1 MLDFQPPGAPG
12 RPTPIMPPVRSFTDV
27 VGTSLP
33 RPITPLVARDRD
45 LTAVVSLVRDPAV
58 RLLTLTGPGGVG
70 KTRLAIA
77 AAAEVMPDFPDGVV
91 FVDLSPVA
99 NPDLVLSTIA
109 RCLSLRDGGSESLHD
124 RLLTAIADRRL
135 LFLVDN
141 FEQVVVAAPQLRMLL
156 DHCPGAM
163 LLVTSRIRLR
173 ISGEHEFPV
182 APLPLDGEP
191 ALKGAETP
199 GAVRLFVDRARA
211 IQPDFDLNDQTL
223 PAVAEIVRRVD
234 GLPLAI
240 ELAAARIRAL
250 PPAALLQRLEQ
261 RLPLLS
267 GGARDLPLRQQ
278 TMRDTIGWSHD
289 LLTDAERTL
298 FRRLGVFVGGF
309 TLDAAEAIA
318 IGMPDAADPLQLHST
333 IDALD
338 GVTALIEHSLL
349 RQVPGSGNDP
359 RYRMLETVREY
370 ARERLDASDERDDLQ
385 RRHAAYFLAM
395 AEAGGP
401 GLTGPA
407 QAAWLERQ
415 DHEKDNL
422 RAALHW
428 AVTKAETGVATR
440 LGAVLWRFW
449 ERRRELIEGRA
460 QLEHILALAPSQA
473 SPAARCSVL
482 TGAGVLAALEADYDR
497 AARYSH
503 EALSG
508 WRLLDNQQGVARAL
522 LCLTTVARYR
532 DDYATAEIIGQEAL
546 AAFRSLDNRWGLGHV
561 LANLGMVAWVQ
572 GDHAT
577 GTARYEEALRHLRA
591 VGDTSGVF
599 AVVLELGKGASD
611 AGDLE
616 RATTLLG
623 ECLTLSEEM
632 GDGASLGETLTEL
645 GVVAHRRKDHA
656 RAADLLMRAAAL
668 AQEHGDR
675 RQLAWVTSHR
685 GNVAVATRNV
695 GIAAAHYA
703 EALTLFRSMDNRVG
717 VTQCIEAIARCAAM
731 CGRALQAIRL
741 FGSCAASFGAIGATP
756 PPDRDPAANAES
768 LKAEIAPEAFTN
780 AWDAGQALDP
790 GDAATE
796 ALVLAAD
803 LIKAG
808 HVDPTQVASPEA
820 MEAIASTPSPPETDV
835 PSSVSAL
842 GLTPREIEVLRLLAE
857 GMSDR
862 EIAASLSISER
873 TAGNHVQ
880 HAMQKIGVES
890 RTAAAVFAVRHHLA

>member
-1 MLDFQPPGAPG
+1 MPDLQPPGVPGSTRNTALPVHTVTDGVVAP
-12 RPTPIMPPVRSFTDV
+12 V
-27 VGTSLP
+27 P
-33 RPITPLVARDRD
+33 RPMTPLVARGRD
-45 LTAVVSLVRDPAV
+45 LSAVVSLLRAPSI

-77 AAAEVMPDFPDGVV
+77 AATEVVPEFFDGVV
-91 FVDLSPVA
+91 FVDLSPVS
-99 NPDLVLSTIA
+99 NPDLVLRTIA
-109 RCLSLRDGGSESLHD
+109 RCLGLRDGGAESLHE
-124 RLLTAIADRRL
+124 RLLTAVADRRL

-141 FEQVVVAAPQLRMLL
+141 FEQVVVAAPQLRTLL

-163 LLVTSRIRLR
+163 LLITSRIRLR

-182 APLPLDGEP
+182 APLPFDGDS
-191 ALKGAETP
+191 ALKDAEIP
-199 GAVRLFVDRARA
+199 GAVRLFVERARA
-211 IQPDFDLNDQTL
+211 ILPDFALNEQTL
-223 PAVAEIVRRVD
+223 PAVTEIVRRVD

-240 ELAAARIRAL
+240 ELAAARIKAL

-318 IGMPDAADPLQLHST
+318 TGMPNNADGLQSSSMDT
-333 IDALD
+333 LD

-359 RYRMLETVREY
+359 RYHMLETVREY
-370 ARERLDASDERDDLQ
+370 ARDLLDASDERDELR

-395 AEAGGP
+395 AEAGEP
-401 GLTGPA
+401 GLTGPI
-407 QAAWLERQ
+407 QAAWLERL
-415 DHEKDNL
+415 DREKDNL

-428 AVTKAETGVATR
+428 TVMRAETDMATR

-460 QLEHILALAPSQA
+460 QLEQILALAPGQA
-473 SPAARCSVL
+473 SLAARCSVL

-497 AARYSH
+497 ADRYSH

-532 DDYATAEIIGQEAL
+532 DDYTTAERIGQEAL
-546 AAFRSLDNRWGLGHV
+546 SAFRSLDDRWGAGHA

-577 GTARYEEALRHLRA
+577 GTARYEEALHHLCA

-611 AGDLE
+611 AGDLA
-616 RATTLLG
+616 RATTLLE
-623 ECLTLSEEM
+623 ECLALSEAT

-645 GVVAHRRKDHA
+645 GVVAHRRKDDI

-685 GNVAVATRNV
+685 GNVEVAMGNV
-695 GIAAAHYA
+695 EAAAARYA

-717 VTQCIEAIARCAAM
+717 ATQCIEAIARCASM
-731 CGRALQAIRL
+731 RGRGLQAIRL
-741 FGSCAASFGAIGATP
+741 FASCAASFRALGATP
-756 PPDRDPAANAES
+756 PPDRDPTADAES
-768 LKAEIAPEAFTN
+768 LRTETAPEAFAN
-780 AWDAGQALDP
+780 AWDAGQSLDP

-796 ALVLAAD
+796 ALALAAD
-803 LIKAG
+803 LIRGG
-808 HVDPTQVASPEA
+808 HGDATQVMSPETT
-820 MEAIASTPSPPETDV
+820 EAGAGPPSAPETDV
-835 PSSVSAL
+835 SSSVSAL